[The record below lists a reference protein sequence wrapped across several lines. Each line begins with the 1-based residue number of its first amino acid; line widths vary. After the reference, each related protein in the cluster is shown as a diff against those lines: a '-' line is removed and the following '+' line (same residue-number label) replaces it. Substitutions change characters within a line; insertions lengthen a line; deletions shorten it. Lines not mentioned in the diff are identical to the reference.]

1 MARLL
6 PEIIVSS
13 TGEINGLLP
22 AHAEGAPPPALL
34 LDGGFQGLVAL
45 QPRKRQARFRFLL
58 PDHLLARH
66 LDLVDP
72 ASGRSLLTRPFDLA
86 DHYGFMPG
94 LLEVGRAGI
103 AGGFTVR
110 PSLAPFIAVEL
121 RHGSLLV
128 ARGFAQRNPEE
139 QGEQGGHAYRFLASW
154 LALLPYGAAWDLDL
168 SVGGLVVAEACVRVT
183 AQAIGFTG
191 HLDQVTGG
199 EAVGWAVD
207 FDNPKRRLPIDILV
221 DGEVV
226 RTVQAHLF
234 RQDLA
239 GAGIGDG
246 YCSFCSPLP
255 PLEPAE
261 NGRQPTIEAVIS
273 GTAIQLAGS
282 PRRPPPVSTILGNF
296 DGVRGTA
303 AHGWALD
310 RLDPGRKLV
319 VEAIGP
325 DGSVLGAAEAKLFRG
340 DLLDADLAG
349 GHCAFRID
357 LSPHFPALIGHPL
370 ALRVAGTHYV
380 LPGSPAVVAPNPS
393 IVRFLRRREA
403 VAPEVLPR
411 LKRRLSYAAGKRGLS
426 IIMPVYNTPRQWLI
440 EALDSLLGQWC
451 DHWELICVDDG
462 STAPHVRE
470 VLRVYAQHDRRIRV
484 VPSVE
489 NLGIARATNFGLRA
503 ARFDYVA
510 FMDHDDVLEP
520 DAVWQILRAARETDA
535 DMLYSDEVLTGESLN
550 EVLDV
555 RCRPAFSY
563 DYYLSHPYFVHMLAL
578 RTAIAQ
584 RIGGWDES
592 MRISADVDFV
602 LRAIEASRSVAHIPA
617 VLYRWRTHGGSTGHS
632 RQDEVMAATRDAI
645 QRHLDRTG
653 RHATVRNGA
662 SFNQFHI
669 DWQPD
674 DGLILIVIP
683 TKNRVDLLRTC
694 VESVD
699 RFSKGINYRIVVIDH
714 ESDDP
719 ATRAYLDEISGRHV
733 VMPYSGPFNYARMNN
748 QAVAQYGQDAAYVL
762 FLNNDIEVLQEGCID
777 RLRSLA
783 HREDVG
789 IVGALLL
796 YGDKR
801 VQHAGVIIGFNG
813 SADHAFKLARA
824 YTDEAGTRE
833 IGYNAS
839 LTAVRDFSAVTAAC
853 MMMRRS
859 VFEAVGGYDE
869 ELAVGFNDTDLCLR
883 VRELGLKV
891 LYDGATVLFHYESAT
906 RGETRQILHPE
917 DTELMRTRWK
927 AMIEGGD
934 PFYNPNLAV
943 AAQDHVLREDG
954 KCRII
959 HAPRV
964 MPGLAAE

>member
-1 MARLL
+1 MARLV
-6 PEIIVSS
+6 PEIVVSA

-22 AHAEGAPPPALL
+22 APPEGVPPFGLL
-34 LDGGFQGLVAL
+34 LDGRFQGLVPL
-45 QPRKRQARFRFLL
+45 QPRKRQARFRYPL

-66 LDLVDP
+66 LDLIDL
-72 ASGRSLLTRPFDLA
+72 ASGRSLLSRPFDLA
-86 DHYGFMPG
+86 AHYGLALRP
-94 LLEVGRAGI
+94 LEVSRAGI
-103 AGGFTVR
+103 AGGFTVL

-121 RHGSLLV
+121 RYGPVLV
-128 ARGFAQRNPEE
+128 ARGFAHRGPED
-139 QGEQGGHAYRFLASW
+139 QSYRFLAAW
-154 LALLPYGAAWDLDL
+154 LTLVPYGATWDLDF
-168 SVGGLVVAEACVRVT
+168 SIGGLTVPDAGVRVT
-183 AQAIGFTG
+183 AQAIGLTG
-191 HLDQVTGG
+191 HLDQVEGG
-199 EAVGWAVD
+199 EATGWAVD
-207 FDNPKRRLPIDILV
+207 FIEPKRRLTIDILV
-221 DGEVV
+221 DGELV
-226 RTVQAHLF
+226 RTVPAHLF

-239 GAGIGDG
+239 SAGVGDG
-246 YCSFCSPLP
+246 YGSFCSPLP
-255 PLEPAE
+255 PLDPAE
-261 NGRQPTIEAVIS
+261 GGRPRVIEAVLS
-273 GTAIQLAGS
+273 GTSIHLAGS
-282 PRRPPPVSTILGNF
+282 PLRPRPVSTLLGNF

-303 AHGWALD
+303 AHGWVLD
-310 RLDPGRKLV
+310 RREPGRKLI

-325 DGSVLGAAEAKLFRG
+325 DGSVLGVAEARLFRG

-370 ALRVAGTHYV
+370 AIRVAGTDYV

-403 VAPEVLPR
+403 VPPRVLPR
-411 LKRRLSYAAGKRGLS
+411 LKRRLNHAAGEQGLS
-426 IIMPVYNTPRQWLI
+426 IIMPVHNTPRQWLI
-440 EALDSLLGQWC
+440 EALDSLRGQWC

-462 STAPHVRE
+462 STAVHVRE
-470 VLRVYAQHDRRIRV
+470 VLRVYAQHDRRFRV
-484 VPSVE
+484 IPSAE
-489 NLGIARATNFGLRA
+489 NLGIARAVNFGLRA
-503 ARFDYVA
+503 ARFEHVA
-510 FMDHDDVLEP
+510 FMDHDDALEP

-550 EVLDV
+550 EILDV

-563 DYYLSHPYFVHMLAL
+563 DYYLSHPYFVHMLVV
-578 RTAIAQ
+578 RTTLAQ
-584 RIGGWDES
+584 RIGGWDET

-602 LRAIEASRSVAHIPA
+602 LRVIEASRSVAHIPA
-617 VLYRWRTHGGSTGHS
+617 VLYRWRTHGSSTGHS
-632 RQDEVMAATRDAI
+632 RQDEVMTATREAI
-645 QRHLDRTG
+645 QRHLDRAG
-653 RHATVRNGA
+653 RGAVVRNGA

-674 DGLILIVIP
+674 DGLILVVIP

-699 RFSKGINYRIVVIDH
+699 RFSVGINYRIVVIDH

-719 ATRAYLDEISGRHV
+719 ETRAYLDEIADRHV

-748 QAVAQYGQDAAYVL
+748 QAVALHGEDAAYVL

-783 HREDVG
+783 HREEVG
-789 IVGALLL
+789 IVGPLLL
-796 YGDKR
+796 YADKR

-824 YTDEAGTRE
+824 YADEAGTRE

-853 MMMRRS
+853 MIMRRS
-859 VFEAVGGYDE
+859 VFEAVGGFDE

-883 VRELGLKV
+883 VGQIGLKV

-934 PFYNPNLAV
+934 PFYNPNLTV

-954 KCRII
+954 ECRVM

-964 MPGLAAE
+964 MPGLA